1 MNLLDTAQIFRFHKE
16 LIKEYGEGTK
26 EALGWKSSEGQRIRF
41 EILLGIG
48 DLNNC
53 SVLDAGCGYGDLREP
68 LNGTYPKA
76 RYFGIEQIPS
86 ILQVAIDRYSH
97 FPETVFFEGDFSSAE
112 LPAVDYILA
121 SGSLSYRNS
130 DGFFIVKMIEKLFN
144 SCRIGFGFNLSG
156 SIEPQDGLLIAYK
169 PAFIQELCLK
179 LTDKVTLRS
188 GYYED
193 DFTLFMYH

>member
-26 EALGWKSSEGQRIRF
+26 EALGWKTPEGQRIRF
-41 EILLGIG
+41 EILSGIG

-53 SVLDAGCGYGDLREP
+53 SVLDAGCGYGDLKGYLHEK
-68 LNGTYPKA
+68 YPQA
-76 RYFGIEQIPS
+76 RYFGIEQIPG
-86 ILQVAIDRYSH
+86 ILQTAIDRYSH
-97 FPETVFFEGDFSSAE
+97 LPETVFFEGDFSSAD

-130 DGFFIVKMIEKLFN
+130 DGLFIVKMIEKLFN

-156 SIEPQDGLLIAYK
+156 SHEKTDGLLIAYN
-169 PAFIQELCLK
+169 PVFIKEICLT
-179 LTDKVTLRS
+179 LSDKVILKS

-193 DFTLFMYH
+193 DFTIFMYH